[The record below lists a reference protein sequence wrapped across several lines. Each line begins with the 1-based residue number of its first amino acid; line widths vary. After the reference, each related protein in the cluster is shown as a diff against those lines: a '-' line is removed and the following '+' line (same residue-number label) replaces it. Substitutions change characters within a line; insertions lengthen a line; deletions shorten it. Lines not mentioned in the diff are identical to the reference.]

1 MKSRALCTC
10 ALALSPFAA
19 TAQPA
24 GIDWNAPFP
33 PHRVMDNL
41 YYVGT
46 SMLSS
51 FLIATPEGHILV
63 SSNYEFSVPVIRA
76 SVEELGFDFDDIEIL
91 LSGHAHRR
99 AVHARGPRPH
109 RL

>member
-1 MKSRALCTC
+1 MRNSVTVLVLGALPLA
-10 ALALSPFAA
+10 AL
-19 TAQPA
+19 AQPA
-24 GIDWNAPFP
+24 GWNDPFP